1 MSPNNK
7 IQNNKPKKISQ
18 EERNQNLLELGGRDA
33 RVIIANTT
41 ETKTLLSKF
50 FKLDAISKKSRE
62 QVGNQLDIEKF
73 SELSKKFEE
82 ANKIID
88 EIIKIGT
95 EENLYFD
102 PRTKKFSYHEAA
114 ITKSLQEGKLA
125 KEIAIEIK
133 IPEEKVTSWIKLI
146 NSKNEEIEP
155 KKSEAVKK
163 TTKKDDVKAS

>member
-82 ANKIID
+82 ANKIINSLI
-88 EIIKIGT
+88 ETKLLYTFQSGKKVIVGT
-95 EENLYFD
+95 ETYDLVEVNTVFQEKLMD
-102 PRTKKFSYHEAA
+102 SEITVQGYHEVYLHQKVSVMERE
-114 ITKSLQEGKLA
+114 ITFVLH
-125 KEIAIEIK
+125 
-133 IPEEKVTSWIKLI
+133 
-146 NSKNEEIEP
+146 
-155 KKSEAVKK
+155 
-163 TTKKDDVKAS
+163 